1 MKRNGKGIIATDMNP
16 SRDVPQPKP
25 IRVYKDGP
33 ANGRIAPTVDRSRV
47 LAAKA
52 DAACGV

>member
-25 IRVYKDGP
+25 IRAYKDGP